1 MASRTNIVERR
12 RKRREQQRIYSSN
25 FKNFMKVYG
34 ETGTNPMPQL
44 FSVTR
49 AEYQKTWNKFK
60 RSWNDGV
67 LFNDGT
73 QVADSYATDPFIRE
87 KIRDC
92 LLIQRG
98 HASMV
103 PRIVL

>member
-1 MASRTNIVERR
+1 MASQTNLIERR
-12 RKRREQQRIYSSN
+12 NKRREKHRIYSSN
-25 FKNFMKVYG
+25 FKNFMKCYG
-34 ETGTNPMPQL
+34 ENGTNPVPQL

-60 RSWNDGV
+60 RSWNDGI
-67 LFNDGT
+67 LFNNGT
-73 QVADSYATDPFIRE
+73 QVEDSFASDPFIRE
-87 KIRDC
+87 RIREC

-103 PRIVL
+103 PRRVI